1 MPGSQTQS
9 GVTKSPYESGVYFVR
24 GQTWQTGER
33 YELLKQL
40 GSGSF
45 SEVCLADDRS
55 TGEKVAVK
63 RIPDVLS
70 SPEQAK
76 RVLRE
81 ICILRRLTHPFII
94 GLKNAFV
101 QPSATGPS
109 RLISGQ
115 LVSSSVD
122 VYIVFEYCELGDLF
136 HYRGQLASDEVQL
149 LLWQMLHVLKYLH
162 ANHVWHRDL
171 KSANVLVKLE
181 GGQRIIKVADFGSA
195 RFATQEGYH
204 FAEQHPPEKA
214 GEVIG
219 SLETMTAARQGS
231 VAMPDI
237 ELRSPAAVGSSA
249 DMYVRPGNDSRANHA
264 SGIQAPLTRVVATP
278 CYRAPEVVLSRGGY
292 TSAIDLWSLGCI
304 FGEMLQRVAGLGAAS
319 TPQLQVAPMFAI
331 KGGKPKTPS
340 EGEVFGGGAGPVN
353 NTTQTELQALFDIIG
368 TPHWADVEA
377 ISSRPWKKYLQRLPG
392 KAPTLFRHL
401 GNAGEPAVHLLGRL
415 LAFDPARRCSAE
427 EALAHEYL
435 HSFEAID
442 LQFEID
448 TQREEELEKLL
459 GVVDGMD
466 LDGSKRVRRPTVLD
480 LKSAVEAAEQ
490 QSAKRLKAG
499 SLDSSPSPMELQH
512 TESQTAPLP
521 RHYYDE
527 PDPAKALDMLE
538 AELATICPADERT
551 PQVYRGNQEQD
562 LHKLRL
568 LLERECAAQAR
579 QSPSC
584 TPLRGPSICIPPSR
598 RGSSMRQPP
607 PSYLDPDNVLTA
619 WGSSEAQLGLQEDVG
634 ALYASQEGRQ
644 RDPEEYG
651 RARLSHVADTWKGKL
666 DPSEYLNPGRHGEW
680 TSASGMGCTAG
691 PTWGVSS
698 SLPGADEIT
707 DPRVRE
713 AIRNQQLR

>member
-1 MPGSQTQS
+1 MPATQSQS
-9 GVTKSPYESGVYFVR
+9 GVTKSPYEPGVYFVR
-24 GQTWQTGER
+24 GQTWQIGDR

-40 GSGSF
+40 GTGSF
-45 SEVCLADDRS
+45 SEVCLATDRS
-55 TGEKVAVK
+55 TGDKVAVK

-94 GLKNAFV
+94 ELKNAFV

-109 RLISGQ
+109 RLINGQ

-149 LLWQMLHVLKYLH
+149 LLWQILHVLKYLH
-162 ANHVWHRDL
+162 ANNVWHRDL

-181 GGQRIIKVADFGSA
+181 NGQRIIKVADFGSA

-204 FAEQHPPEKA
+204 FAEQHPPERA
-214 GEVIG
+214 GEVLG
-219 SLETMTAARQGS
+219 SLETMTAARQTPSASQDMELGS
-231 VAMPDI
+231 K
-237 ELRSPAAVGSSA
+237 AAAGSSA
-249 DMYVRPGNDSRANHA
+249 DLYIRPGNDARANRA
-264 SGIQAPLTRVVATP
+264 AGIQAPLTRMVATP

-304 FGEMLQRVAGLGAAS
+304 FGELLQRVAGLGAAS

-331 KGGKPKTPS
+331 QGKPRTPC
-340 EGEVFGGGAGPVN
+340 EGEVFGAQAGPGN
-353 NTTQTELQALFDIIG
+353 STTQTELQALFDIIG

-377 ISSRPWKKYLQRLPG
+377 LQSPAWKKYLQRLPG
-392 KAPTLFRHL
+392 KAPTLYRHL
-401 GNAGEPAVHLLGRL
+401 GSAGEAAVHLLSRL

-427 EALAHEYL
+427 EALTHEYL

-442 LQFEID
+442 
-448 TQREEELEKLL
+448 TQMDVDAKREEELEDLL

-490 QSAKRLKAG
+490 QNAKRLKAG
-499 SLDSSPSPMELQH
+499 SLDTPELQH
-512 TESQTAPLP
+512 SESQAAPLP
-521 RHYYDE
+521 HHYYDE

-538 AELATICPADERT
+538 AELATICPMERLL
-551 PQVYRGNQEQD
+551 PQTYRGNQEQD

-579 QSPSC
+579 QSPAC

-598 RGSSMRQPP
+598 RGSSMTHPP
-607 PSYLDPDNVLTA
+607 PSYLDPNNVLTA
-619 WGSSEAQLGLQEDVG
+619 WGSSAAQLGLQEDVG
-634 ALYASQEGRQ
+634 ALYAA

-666 DPSEYLNPGRHGEW
+666 DPAEYLNPGRHGEW
-680 TSASGMGCTAG
+680 TTASGMGCTAG

-698 SLPGADEIT
+698 SLPGAEQIT
-707 DPRVRE
+707 DPRMRE

>member
-1 MPGSQTQS
+1 MPATQSQS
-9 GVTKSPYESGVYFVR
+9 GVTKSPYEPGVYFVR
-24 GQTWQTGER
+24 GQTWQIGDR

-40 GSGSF
+40 GTGSF
-45 SEVCLADDRS
+45 SEVCLATDRS
-55 TGEKVAVK
+55 TGDKVAVK

-94 GLKNAFV
+94 ELKNAFV

-109 RLISGQ
+109 RLINGQ

-149 LLWQMLHVLKYLH
+149 LLWQILHVLKYLH
-162 ANHVWHRDL
+162 ANNVWHRDL

-181 GGQRIIKVADFGSA
+181 NGQRIIKVADFGSA

-204 FAEQHPPEKA
+204 FAEQHPPERA
-214 GEVIG
+214 GEVLG
-219 SLETMTAARQGS
+219 SLETMTAARQTPRASQDMEAGS
-231 VAMPDI
+231 K
-237 ELRSPAAVGSSA
+237 AAAGSSA
-249 DMYVRPGNDSRANHA
+249 DLYIRPGKDARANHA
-264 SGIQAPLTRVVATP
+264 AGIQAPLTGVVATP
-278 CYRAPEVVLSRGGY
+278 CYRAPE
-292 TSAIDLWSLGCI
+292 
-304 FGEMLQRVAGLGAAS
+304 RVAGLGAAS

-331 KGGKPKTPS
+331 QGKPKTPS
-340 EGEVFGGGAGPVN
+340 EGEVFGAQAGPGN
-353 NTTQTELQALFDIIG
+353 STTQTELQALFDIIG

-377 ISSRPWKKYLQRLPG
+377 LQLPAWKKYLQRLPG
-392 KAPTLFRHL
+392 KAPTLYRHL
-401 GNAGEPAVHLLGRL
+401 GSAGEAAVHLLGRL

-427 EALAHEYL
+427 EALTHEYL
-435 HSFEAID
+435 LSFEAID
-442 LQFEID
+442 TQMAID
-448 TQREEELEKLL
+448 AKREEELENLL

-490 QSAKRLKAG
+490 QNAKRLKAG
-499 SLDSSPSPMELQH
+499 SLETPELQH

-538 AELATICPADERT
+538 AELATICPMAGLL
-551 PQVYRGNQEQD
+551 PQTYRRNQEQD

-579 QSPSC
+579 QSPAC

-598 RGSSMRQPP
+598 RGSSMTHPL
-607 PSYLDPDNVLTA
+607 PSYLDPNNVLTA
-619 WGSSEAQLGLQEDVG
+619 WGSSAAQLGLQEDVG
-634 ALYASQEGRQ
+634 ALYAA

-666 DPSEYLNPGRHGEW
+666 DPAEYLNPGRHGEW
-680 TSASGMGCTAG
+680 TTASGMGCTAG

-698 SLPGADEIT
+698 SLPGAEKIT